1 MDRYLILKNA
11 LVLTFDKDDNVGYY
25 NIVIKN
31 NIIHQIDYYNDL
43 VSDRTIYTKYPGVN
57 IIDAKDKI
65 IIPALFNSNINSSY
79 ALSGV
84 FFERINYDKLPDN
97 LSLSLLDKYF
107 TSSENKQD
115 LKNLITFSY
124 FRALS
129 NGELFLNET
138 SGYLSKDFLQ
148 EFHKYN
154 FLIVQDIV
162 MTSFSEAFSRYLNEI
177 KKFHCIGMT
186 DDEEIT
192 NYSLTSAAKA
202 LKEGRRKIYFDILK
216 KSSGQEHI
224 RRTFSKSIFKVLG
237 ENDFLDGRLIFS
249 NPVNIQKDELDYLS
263 DKKVNIILCPSDIVK
278 LGEKK
283 LESFELLKYGL
294 NVSFG
299 TGYLGTS
306 IISEIKL
313 CSHLA
318 KKGNLSYR
326 SLLKMAVVN
335 PARMFDVSESHGSIE
350 KNKIANL
357 IMFDVSDLRN
367 YFLSPDVSSEKVAEH
382 IIENLDSKDISD
394 IIIKGNVIRRD
405 YRSKLFDIDTM
416 KTNTSALTKK
426 IIEIGKYYE
435 FKEKYLMRKRI
446 KELSTGGKEERK
458 IIITTGPEESRFSSL
473 KDNSVISESEFR
485 VVATKKNVTPINT
498 VEGDDDVFSND
509 FSVEEISNIN
519 EGIVMYDN
527 VFFSSSESSMKNN
540 PDYEIPKKKIFF
552 DDVGGVSDS
561 GTREDE
567 IKLIG
572 NKQDKKE
579 SQTKKDSGDK
589 PVFKKDKLRFGF
601 TDTDQ

>member
-11 LVLTFDKDDNVGYY
+11 LVLTFDKEDNVGYY

-43 VSDRTIYTKYPGVN
+43 VSDRSIYTKYPGVN

-65 IIPALFNSNINSSY
+65 IIPALFNSNVNSSY
-79 ALSGV
+79 SLSGV
-84 FFERINYDKLPDN
+84 FFERINYDKLVDN
-97 LSLSLLDKYF
+97 LSLTLLDKYF
-107 TSSENKQD
+107 SSPENKQD

-138 SGYLSKDFLQ
+138 SGYITKDFLQ
-148 EFHKYN
+148 EYHKYN

-162 MTSFSEAFSRYLNEI
+162 FTSFSEAFSRYLNEVR
-177 KKFHCIGMT
+177 KFHCIGIP
-186 DDEEIT
+186 DESEIT
-192 NYSLTSAAKA
+192 SYSLSSASKA
-202 LKEGRRKIYFDILK
+202 LKEGKRKLYFDILK
-216 KSSGQEHI
+216 KSNGQEHI
-224 RRTFSKSIFKVLG
+224 RRTFSKSLFKVLG

-263 DKKVNIILCPSDIVK
+263 DKKINIILCPSDIVK

-299 TGYLGTS
+299 TGYLGKS
-306 IISEIKL
+306 IISEVKL

-318 KKGNLSYR
+318 KKGSLSYR

-335 PARMFDVSESHGSIE
+335 PAKMFDVFDTHGSIE

-357 IMFDVSDLRN
+357 VLFDVSDLRN
-367 YFLSPDVSSEKVAEH
+367 YFLSPDISSEKVAEH

-405 YRSKLFDIDTM
+405 YRSKLFDTDTM
-416 KTNTSALTKK
+416 KANTSALTKK
-426 IIEIGKYYE
+426 IIDVGKYYE

-446 KELSTGGKEERK
+446 KELSTSNKEDK
-458 IIITTGPEESRFSSL
+458 KMIITTGNDESKYVPRN
-473 KDNSVISESEFR
+473 DNDTISESEFR
-485 VVATKKNVTPINT
+485 VVAMRKDVTPINT
-498 VEGDDDVFSND
+498 LADEDELSDNTFN
-509 FSVEEISNIN
+509 VEEISDISD
-519 EGIVMYDN
+519 GLK
-527 VFFSSSESSMKNN
+527 FFDDSDMTTSGSTLKNN
-540 PDYEIPKKKIFF
+540 PDYEIPRKKIFF
-552 DDVGGVSDS
+552 DDVGNVTESREQKDIKIISSTSD
-561 GTREDE
+561 
-567 IKLIG
+567 
-572 NKQDKKE
+572 
-579 SQTKKDSGDK
+579 KKDSEKPGDSK
-589 PVFKKDKLRFGF
+589 PSFKKDKLRFGF
-601 TDTDQ
+601 SDNE

>member
-31 NIIHQIDYYNDL
+31 NVIHQIDYYNDL
-43 VSDRTIYTKYPGVN
+43 VSDRSIYTRYPGVN
-57 IIDAKDKI
+57 IIDARDKI
-65 IIPALFNSNINSSY
+65 IIPALFNANINSSY
-79 ALSGV
+79 ALSGI

-107 TSSENKQD
+107 TSPENKQD
-115 LKNLITFSY
+115 LKNLITFSF

-162 MTSFSEAFSRYLNEI
+162 YTSFSEAFSRYLNEI
-177 KKFHCIGMT
+177 KKFHCIAMT
-186 DDEEIT
+186 DEEEIT

-202 LKEGRRKIYFDILK
+202 LKEGKRKIYFDILK
-216 KSSGQEHI
+216 KSTGQDHI
-224 RRTFSKSIFKVLG
+224 RRTFSKSLFKVLG
-237 ENDFLDGRLIFS
+237 ENDFLDGRMIFA

-294 NVSFG
+294 NISFG

-306 IISEIKL
+306 VISEVKL

-318 KKGNLSYR
+318 KKGSLSYR

-335 PARMFDVSESHGSIE
+335 PARMFDVFETHGSIE

-357 IMFDVSDLRN
+357 VMFDVSDLRN
-367 YFLSPDVSSEKVAEH
+367 YFLSPDISSEKVAEH

-405 YRSKLFDIDTM
+405 YRSKLFDTDTM
-416 KTNTSALTKK
+416 KVNTSGLAKK
-426 IIEIGKYYE
+426 IIEVGKYYE

-446 KELSTGGKEERK
+446 KELSTANKEERK
-458 IIITTGPEESRFSSL
+458 IIITTGTDEKQYTPKE
-473 KDNSVISESEFR
+473 DNAVISESEFR
-485 VVATKKNVTPINT
+485 VVATKKDVSPINT
-498 VEGDDDVFSND
+498 LADDDDLFGNNLN
-509 FSVEEISNIN
+509 VEEISDIN
-519 EGIVMYDN
+519 EGIVMYEDV
-527 VFFSSSESSMKNN
+527 VFSSESSSKSI

-552 DDVGGVSDS
+552 DDTGGVTESKKTD
-561 GTREDE
+561 DDL
-567 IKLIG
+567 KFIG
-572 NKQDKKE
+572 DKKE
-579 SQTKKDSGDK
+579 KKVQEKPKDDK
-589 PVFKKDKLRFGF
+589 PVFKKDKMRFGF
-601 TDTDQ
+601 TDTE